1 MKSTKF
7 HCLVSV
13 SKYVFQILDMT
24 DHLLDVKVNSK
35 ETVILKTTSKLFAF
49 VKTISFIFLSSYN
62 SFFGKHNGLIFSL
75 IRKRTLS
82 RRLNLKKSKNLE
94 KDKSRIHASSVISQQ
109 MTELLPARGREK
121 KQNRLLLSNDFNVY
135 SLRVL
140 KSL

>member
-13 SKYVFQILDMT
+13 SKYVFQILDVT

-49 VKTISFIFLSSYN
+49 VKTISFIFLSSHS

-75 IRKRTLS
+75 IRERTLS

-94 KDKSRIHASSVISQQ
+94 KDK
-109 MTELLPARGREK
+109 
-121 KQNRLLLSNDFNVY
+121 
-135 SLRVL
+135 
-140 KSL
+140 